1 METISSTNLQSL
13 LPVLTD
19 IDFFIIGEMHGIQ
32 ENALIIKE
40 VLNVALKTQR
50 KVILALEWPLTNA
63 ETTAIQKY
71 INGGSAIKKIPSFFT
86 TLMEGLHPNI

>member
-1 METISSTNLQSL
+1 METLQHPNFDSL

-40 VLNVALKTQR
+40 VLDVALKTQR
-50 KVILALEWPLTNA
+50 KVILALE
-63 ETTAIQKY
+63 
-71 INGGSAIKKIPSFFT
+71 
-86 TLMEGLHPNI
+86 